1 MTENSKNPYFEAFF
15 KPQGIALIGASANPH
30 KWGFRVLTNMVAG
43 GYKGLI
49 CPINPKGG
57 TLLGL
62 RVHPS
67 LKMIPSLVNLAVIT
81 IPAPQVPKALEEC
94 AEKGIRSIVV
104 ITSGFSETGSA
115 GRSLENKIRALARER
130 GLHFIGPNTMGIFC
144 AESKLHA
151 LMPPL
156 QPLPGGVS
164 YVSQSGNVGVQM
176 LAWGKERG
184 VGFSKFVSSGNEGDL
199 QCEDYLEYFSED
211 PETKILLAYIE
222 GLEKGRRF
230 LEIARKATRSKPL
243 ILFKSGKSEAGSKAA
258 LSHSGALA
266 GQYRLYQAAFQ
277 QAGVIEAETSDN
289 LLDYTAAFLH
299 YPLPKGNRMAILTR
313 GGGWG
318 VIAADACREWGLELA
333 PLSDR
338 VIKKL
343 DKVLPSYWSR
353 GNPLDMAATLNTDA
367 FPICLEAVVKEK
379 TVDGIIA
386 LGVEFGKRTSQMVER
401 LKEMNL
407 LGGIDIG
414 KAPDEHRDIQLIM
427 ELMAVHKKPIVMVSG
442 LSTFTKSYA
451 SAQRKTVLF
460 PTPERAAR
468 AMGKLWQY
476 SRYLQSKG
484 KS

>member
-1 MTENSKNPYFEAFF
+1 MTDNPTSSYFEAFF
-15 KPQGIALIGASANPH
+15 KPRGIALIGASANPH

-43 GYKGLI
+43 GYQGLI
-49 CPINPKGG
+49 CPVNPKGG

-62 RVHPS
+62 QVYPS
-67 LKMIPSLVNLAVIT
+67 LKAIPNSVNLAVIT
-81 IPAPQVPKALEEC
+81 IPAPLVPQALEDC
-94 AEKGIRSIVV
+94 AVKGIRSIVV
-104 ITSGFSETGSA
+104 ISSGFSETGPE
-115 GRSLENKIRALARER
+115 GRGLETTINRIARNR
-130 GLHFIGPNTMGIFC
+130 GLHFIGPNTMGIFS

-156 QPLPGGVS
+156 QPLTGKVS

-222 GLEKGRRF
+222 GLENGRRF
-230 LEIARKATRSKPL
+230 LDMARKATRTKPL
-243 ILFKSGKSEAGSKAA
+243 ILFKSGKSEAGTKAA

-299 YPLPKGNRMAILTR
+299 YPLPKGNKIAILTR

-333 PLSDR
+333 PLSER
-338 VIKKL
+338 LIQKL
-343 DKVLPSYWSR
+343 DKVLPVYWSR

-367 FPICLEAVVKEK
+367 FPICLEEVIKEE

-401 LKEMNL
+401 LREMNL
-407 LGGIDIG
+407 LGGIEIG

-427 ELMAVHKKPIVMVSG
+427 ELMAVHQKPIVMVSG

-468 AMGKLWQY
+468 AMGKLWLY
-476 SRYLQSKG
+476 SRYLQRQEQS
-484 KS
+484 